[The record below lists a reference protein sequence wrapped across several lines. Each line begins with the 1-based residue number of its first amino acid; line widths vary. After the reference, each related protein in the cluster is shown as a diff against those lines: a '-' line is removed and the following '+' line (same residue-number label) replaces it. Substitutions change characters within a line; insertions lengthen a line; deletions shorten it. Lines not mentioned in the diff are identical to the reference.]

1 MISCNLRDQDAAIF
15 IACRNGDIE
24 TVRQLLDDGLASP
37 FDLTPDGATPL
48 HVSWR

>member
-1 MISCNLRDQDAAIF
+1 MVSYNLREPDAAIF
-15 IACRNGDIE
+15 IACQNGDVE

-37 FDLTPDGATPL
+37 FDLTPGGATPL